1 MPGGYAF
8 TFMSKSHP
16 DTSPD
21 AGSATEAA
29 PPTDPPPRAA
39 PALPVATPV
48 RRRRLSLGW
57 LLPVVGVG
65 VIVYFAWWAHA
76 QNQPNLTLEV
86 ANASGVKAFQTP
98 VLCRGVEV
106 GSVTGVTL
114 KDQGGG
120 AIVRIRL
127 SRAALKLATADAA
140 WWIKRPEFS
149 LTSIRGIE
157 ALLSGP
163 AIEFLPGSEAP
174 AQRFTALERP
184 PAEAGMTGG
193 LRLYLH
199 AAQRGPVEEGTP
211 IQFRGMA
218 IGRVVAL
225 GLPTAG
231 QQVVFVCEIERGYAH
246 LIRQNTVFWHRE
258 HARAE
263 ITPQA
268 LGLGGF
274 RVELPRLNSAL
285 RVSLDAATPSDPGP
299 LAEPGRVFDVQD
311 MPPAEL
317 ASWNPDLT
325 PLVDPF
331 PEPTRQQ
338 QEIED
343 QQSDAQRDR
352 DDPGTLQSVVDFLI
366 FWD

>member
-1 MPGGYAF
+1 
-8 TFMSKSHP
+8 MSKSSSDP
-16 DTSPD
+16 SPD
-21 AGSATEAA
+21 SGSAADVAA
-29 PPTDPPPRAA
+29 KTDPPPQAA

-65 VIVYFAWWAHA
+65 VIAYFAWWAHA

-106 GSVTGVTL
+106 GSVTDVTL

-127 SRAALKLATADAA
+127 SREALRLATADAS
-140 WWIKRPEFS
+140 WWIKRPELS
-149 LTSIRGIE
+149 LTSIRGLE
-157 ALLSGP
+157 ALLAGP
-163 AIEFLPGSEAP
+163 SIEFLPGSESP

-184 PAEAGMTGG
+184 PAEAGMSGG

-199 AAQRGPVEEGTP
+199 ALDRGPVNEGTP
-211 IQFRGMA
+211 IHFRGIA

-231 QQVVFVCEIERGYAH
+231 RQVVFVCEIERGYAH
-246 LIRQNTVFWHRE
+246 LIRENTVFWHRE

-285 RVSLDAATPSDPGP
+285 QVSLDAATPSDPGP
-299 LAEPGRVFDVQD
+299 LAEPGKVFDLQD
-311 MPPAEL
+311 APPAEVS
-317 ASWNPDLT
+317 SWDPDLT

-331 PEPTRQQ
+331 PTPTRQQ
-338 QEIED
+338 QEMQD
-343 QQSDAQRDR
+343 QQSQDQRHQEN
-352 DDPGTLQSVVDFLI
+352 PGTLRRLTDWLI